1 MAVTHTWSVNDQLQ
15 TRTQDGLSEV
25 IFSLVWQLN
34 SEETVGTGDDAVTYS
49 ISSANQISLN
59 TDNLDPATFTSFAD
73 LTEAQVVGWA
83 KETIDANAAE
93 GEETADEAK
102 ARIETNRKGKVTAQV
117 ARKTA
122 EASGMP
128 WAAE

>member
-1 MAVTHTWSVNDQLQ
+1 MAVTHTWSVSDQLQ

-25 IFSLVWQLN
+25 VFSVVWRLS
-34 SEETVGTGDDAVTYS
+34 SEETVDGTTYS

-73 LTEAQVVGWA
+73 LTESQVVGWA
-83 KETIDANAAE
+83 KDTIDANAAE
-93 GEETADEAK
+93 GEGVTCAEWEAGHDRNIAKQINPPTAVETA
-102 ARIETNRKGKVTAQV
+102 
-117 ARKTA
+117 
-122 EASGMP
+122 P

>member
-25 IFSLVWQLN
+25 VFSVVWRLS
-34 SEETVGTGDDAVTYS
+34 SEETVDGTTYS

-59 TDNLDPATFTSFAD
+59 TENLNPATFTAFAD
-73 LTEAQVVGWA
+73 LTEDQVVGWA
-83 KETIDANAAE
+83 KSTIDANAAE
-93 GEETADEAK
+93 GEGVTCAEWEAGHDRNIAKQINPPTAVETA
-102 ARIETNRKGKVTAQV
+102 
-117 ARKTA
+117 
-122 EASGMP
+122 P

>member
-25 IFSLVWQLN
+25 VFSVVWQLN
-34 SEETVGTGDDAVTYS
+34 SEETVDGTTYT

-83 KETIDANAAE
+83 KDTIDANAAE
-93 GEETADEAK
+93 GEGVTCAEWEAGHDRNIAKQINPPTAVETA
-102 ARIETNRKGKVTAQV
+102 
-117 ARKTA
+117 
-122 EASGMP
+122 P

>member
-25 IFSLVWQLN
+25 VFSVVWNLS
-34 SEETVGTGDDAVTYS
+34 SEETVDGTTYS

-83 KETIDANAAE
+83 KDTIDANAAE
-93 GEETADEAK
+93 GDGVVCAEWEAGHDRNIAKQINPPTAVETA
-102 ARIETNRKGKVTAQV
+102 
-117 ARKTA
+117 
-122 EASGMP
+122 P
-128 WAAE
+128 WAAA

>member
-1 MAVTHTWSVNDQLQ
+1 MAVTHTWSVNNQLQ

-25 IFSLVWQLN
+25 VFSVVWRLN
-34 SEETVGTGDDAVTYS
+34 SEETVDGTTYS

-83 KETIDANAAE
+83 KDTIDANAAE
-93 GEETADEAK
+93 GEGVVCAEWEAGHDRNIAKQINPPTAVETA
-102 ARIETNRKGKVTAQV
+102 
-117 ARKTA
+117 
-122 EASGMP
+122 P
-128 WAAE
+128 WATANP

>member
-25 IFSLVWQLN
+25 VFSVVWRLN
-34 SEETVGTGDDAVTYS
+34 SEETVDGTTYS

-59 TDNLDPATFTSFAD
+59 TDNLDPATFTAFAD
-73 LTEAQVVGWA
+73 LTEDQVVGWA
-83 KETIDANAAE
+83 KDTIDANAAE
-93 GEETADEAK
+93 GEGVTCAEWEAGHDRNIAKQINPPTAVETA
-102 ARIETNRKGKVTAQV
+102 
-117 ARKTA
+117 
-122 EASGMP
+122 P

>member
-1 MAVTHTWSVNDQLQ
+1 MAVTHTWSVSDQLQ

-25 IFSLVWQLN
+25 VFSVVWN
-34 SEETVGTGDDAVTYS
+34 YSKETVDGTIYS

-83 KETIDANAAE
+83 KSTIDANAAE
-93 GEETADEAK
+93 GEGVTCAEWEAGHDRNIAKQINPPTAVETA
-102 ARIETNRKGKVTAQV
+102 
-117 ARKTA
+117 
-122 EASGMP
+122 P

>member
-1 MAVTHTWSVNDQLQ
+1 MAVTHTWSVNNQLQ

-25 IFSLVWQLN
+25 VFSVVWNLS
-34 SEETVGTGDDAVTYS
+34 SEETVDETTYR

-59 TDNLDPATFTSFAD
+59 TDNLDPATYTAFAD

-83 KETIDANAAE
+83 KDQIDANAAE
-93 GEETADEAK
+93 GDGVVCAEWEAGHNRNIAKQINPPTAVETA
-102 ARIETNRKGKVTAQV
+102 
-117 ARKTA
+117 
-122 EASGMP
+122 P

>member
-1 MAVTHTWSVNDQLQ
+1 MAVTHTWSVSDQLQ

-25 IFSLVWQLN
+25 VFSVVWQLN
-34 SEETVGTGDDAVTYS
+34 SEETVDGTTYS

-83 KETIDANAAE
+83 KSTIDANAAE
-93 GEETADEAK
+93 GEGVTCAEWEAGHDRNIAKQINPPTAVETA
-102 ARIETNRKGKVTAQV
+102 
-117 ARKTA
+117 
-122 EASGMP
+122 P
-128 WAAE
+128 WATANP

>member
-1 MAVTHTWSVNDQLQ
+1 MAVTHTWSVSDQLQ

-25 IFSLVWQLN
+25 VFSVVWRLN
-34 SEETVGTGDDAVTYS
+34 SEETVDGTTYS

-59 TDNLDPATFTSFAD
+59 TDNLDPATFTAFAD

-83 KETIDANAAE
+83 KSTIDANAAE
-93 GEETADEAK
+93 GEGVTCAEWEAGHDRNIAKQINPPTAVETA
-102 ARIETNRKGKVTAQV
+102 
-117 ARKTA
+117 
-122 EASGMP
+122 P

>member
-25 IFSLVWQLN
+25 VFSVVWNLS
-34 SEETVGTGDDAVTYS
+34 SEETVDGTTYS

-59 TDNLDPATFTSFAD
+59 TDNLDPATFTAFAD
-73 LTEAQVVGWA
+73 LTEDQVVGWA
-83 KETIDANAAE
+83 KSTIDANAAE
-93 GEETADEAK
+93 GEGVTCAEWEAGHDRNIAKQINPPTAVETA
-102 ARIETNRKGKVTAQV
+102 
-117 ARKTA
+117 
-122 EASGMP
+122 P

>member
-1 MAVTHTWSVNDQLQ
+1 MAVTHTWSVSDQLQ

-25 IFSLVWQLN
+25 VFSVVWRLN
-34 SEETVGTGDDAVTYS
+34 SEETVDGTTYK

-83 KETIDANAAE
+83 KSTIDANAAE
-93 GEETADEAK
+93 GEGVTCAEWEAGHDRNIAKQINPPTAVETA
-102 ARIETNRKGKVTAQV
+102 
-117 ARKTA
+117 
-122 EASGMP
+122 P
-128 WAAE
+128 WATANP

>member
-25 IFSLVWQLN
+25 VFSVVWNLS
-34 SEETVGTGDDAVTYS
+34 SEETVDGTTYS

-83 KETIDANAAE
+83 KAIIDANAAE
-93 GEETADEAK
+93 GEGVPCAEWEAGHDRNIAKQINPPTAVETA
-102 ARIETNRKGKVTAQV
+102 
-117 ARKTA
+117 
-122 EASGMP
+122 P
-128 WAAE
+128 WATANP